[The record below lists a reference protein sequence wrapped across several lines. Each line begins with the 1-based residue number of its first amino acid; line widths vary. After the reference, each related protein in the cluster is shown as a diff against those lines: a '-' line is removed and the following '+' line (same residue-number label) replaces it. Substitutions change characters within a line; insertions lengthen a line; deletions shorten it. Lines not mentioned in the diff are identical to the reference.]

1 MAEDKKVAPVFRP
14 EEKGLRKV
22 FGELEAEIM
31 AYLWGRGQGT
41 VSEVFKALTARREV
55 AYNTVRT
62 VMERLAEKGYLR
74 CDSHQRAYIYTPTQ
88 SQEAFWRQVGQTVLG
103 GLLQDVG
110 ETFATH
116 LLEETVR
123 QCNPDD
129 LDRLQ
134 ALIESCRSGTPT
146 SGAHDHEP

>member
-1 MAEDKKVAPVFRP
+1 MTEDKKVAPVFRP

-22 FGELEAEIM
+22 FGELEAAIM
-31 AYLWGRGQGT
+31 ECLWDRGQGT
-41 VSEVFKALTARREV
+41 VSEVFKVLTAQREA
-55 AYNTVRT
+55 AYSTVRT

-88 SQEAFWRQVGQTVLG
+88 SQDDFLRQVGQTVLG
-103 GLLQDVG
+103 GLLQDFG

-123 QCNPDD
+123 QCDPGD

-134 ALIESCRSGTPT
+134 ALIESRRSGVPQ
-146 SGAHDHEP
+146 SGDRHES

>member
-31 AYLWGRGQGT
+31 AYLWACGQGT
-41 VSEVFKALTARREV
+41 VSEVFKAVTAQREA

-74 CDSHQRAYIYTPTQ
+74 CDSHHRAYIYTPTQ

-103 GLLQDVG
+103 GLLQDFG

-123 QCNPDD
+123 QCDPDD

-134 ALIESCRSGTPT
+134 ALIKSRRRDTPQSG
-146 SGAHDHEP
+146 GHHEP

>member
-1 MAEDKKVAPVFRP
+1 MTEDKKVAPVFRP

-22 FGELEAEIM
+22 FGELEAAIM
-31 AYLWGRGQGT
+31 ECLWARGQGT
-41 VSEVFKALTARREV
+41 VSEVFKALTAQREV
-55 AYNTVRT
+55 AYSTVRT

-74 CDSHQRAYIYTPTQ
+74 CDSHQRAYLYTPTQ
-88 SQEAFWRQVGQTVLG
+88 SQDDFLRQVGQTVLG
-103 GLLQDVG
+103 GLLQDFG

-123 QCNPDD
+123 RCDLDD

-134 ALIESCRSGTPT
+134 ALIEARRSGTLP
-146 SGAHDHEP
+146 SGARDEP